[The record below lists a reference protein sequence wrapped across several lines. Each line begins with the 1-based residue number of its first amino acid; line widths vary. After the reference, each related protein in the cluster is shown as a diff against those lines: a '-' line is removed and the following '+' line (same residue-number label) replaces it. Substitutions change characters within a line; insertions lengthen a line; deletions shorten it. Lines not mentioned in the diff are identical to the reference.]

1 MAIRWIPE
9 QRDGRGRGPPGRLIC
24 RNMAEAT
31 AHLGDA
37 RGDWYY
43 CFKHERV
50 ETREE
55 CHLKDRMGP
64 YPTREDA
71 EHWRERVAERNAE
84 WDEGEDEE

>member
-1 MAIRWIPE
+1 
-9 QRDGRGRGPPGRLIC
+9 
-24 RNMAEAT
+24 MAEET

-71 EHWRERVAERNAE
+71 EHWRQRVAERNAE